1 MNLTDPLFLNP
12 QAVLTIL
19 IAIIFYAIGWNESIR
34 RAVLLFFSF
43 YFYFKFAGLIEL
55 GVVISLSL
63 VTFFCGLSK
72 KNKLISLAIVIN
84 LGTLV
89 IAKYQLA
96 SFSTSVWIPL
106 GISFFVFEFIHY
118 LVEIKRGMEPERVFR
133 QFLTF
138 SFFFPTVVSGP
149 IRRYRE
155 FADQTSSLKRITSDN
170 LMLGLSLISLGF
182 VYKFGADQ
190 FANFQDKMN
199 YYGVYSGALGGLV
212 FLFVISMRIFLDF
225 AGYSYIA
232 IGISRIVGIRI
243 PQNFN
248 APYLSTS
255 IIDFWNRWHISLSN
269 WVRDYLFI
277 PLGGSRVHFLRN
289 IVNLMISM
297 AVIGLWHGFGAR
309 FLVWG
314 LLQGLGLSIN
324 HAFRRLTKG
333 RINSGKTKL
342 QSLISWI
349 VTMLF
354 VSCSWV
360 FFFYDPDRALTI
372 IGSILFGTLPPEAS
386 NYIRILLNGVLP

>member
-19 IAIIFYAIGWNESIR
+19 IAIFLYAISWNSTIR
-34 RAVLLFFSF
+34 RATLVFFSI
-43 YFYFKFAGLIEL
+43 YFYFKFAGLMEL
-55 GVVISLSL
+55 GIVISLCL
-63 VTFFCGLSK
+63 ITFFCGLSK
-72 KNKLISLAIVIN
+72 RSKFILIAIGVN
-84 LGTLV
+84 LVTLV
-89 IAKYQLA
+89 IAKIQLA
-96 SFSTSVWIPL
+96 SFNTSTWIPL

-118 LVEIKRGMEPERVFR
+118 LVEIKRGMEPEREFQ

-155 FADQTSSLKRITSDN
+155 FTDQTATLKRITSDN
-170 LMLGLSLISLGF
+170 LLLGLSLISLGYI
-182 VYKFGADQ
+182 YKFGADQ

-199 YYGVYSGALGGLV
+199 YYGVYSGVLGGII

-232 IGISRIVGIRI
+232 IGIARIVGIRI

-255 IIDFWNRWHISLSN
+255 IIEFWNRWHISLSN

-277 PLGGSRVHFLRN
+277 PLGGSRVRFIRN
-289 IVNLMISM
+289 VVNLMISM
-297 AVIGLWHGFGAR
+297 AVIGLWHGFGTR

-314 LLQGLGLSIN
+314 LLQGLGLSVN

-333 RINSGKTKL
+333 RADSRKTTFRL
-342 QSLISWI
+342 LVSWI
-349 VTMLF
+349 FTMLF

-360 FFFYDPDRALTI
+360 FFFYEPDKALTI
-372 IGSILFGTLPPEAS
+372 MRSILFETLPPEAS
-386 NYIRILLNGVLP
+386 NYIRTLLNRVLP

>member
-1 MNLTDPLFLNP
+1 
-12 QAVLTIL
+12 
-19 IAIIFYAIGWNESIR
+19 
-34 RAVLLFFSF
+34 
-43 YFYFKFAGLIEL
+43 
-55 GVVISLSL
+55 
-63 VTFFCGLSK
+63 
-72 KNKLISLAIVIN
+72 
-84 LGTLV
+84 V
-89 IAKYQLA
+89 IAKFQLA

-118 LVEIKRGMEPERVFR
+118 LVEIRRGMEPERIFR

-155 FADQTSSLKRITSDN
+155 FAEQTSSLKRISADN

-182 VYKFGADQ
+182 IYKFGADQ
-190 FANFQDKMN
+190 FSNFQDKMN
-199 YYGVYSGALGGLV
+199 YYGVYSGALGGV
-212 FLFVISMRIFLDF
+212 IFLFVISMRIFLDF

-243 PQNFN
+243 PRNFN

-277 PLGGSRVHFLRN
+277 PLGGSRVRFLRN
-289 IVNLMISM
+289 VVNLLISM
-297 AVIGLWHGFGAR
+297 AVIGLWHGFGTR

-314 LLQGLGLSIN
+314 LLQGVGLSIN
-324 HAFRRLTKG
+324 HAFRRMTKH
-333 RINSGKTKL
+333 RTKPTKSNVQVL
-342 QSLISWI
+342 VSWI

-360 FFFYDPDRALTI
+360 FFFYDPEKALTI

-386 NYIRILLNGVLP
+386 SYIRNLLSGVLS